1 MKIYFVTF
9 LLVCSILGFAQKK
22 MLNVF
27 TIYNNE
33 VILTGSDRMNLDQD
47 RIDSIKILKG
57 EESDSY
63 FEKADGVILIYLYKQ
78 LQKEFITKSQIN
90 EILRLPIDRTIYVN
104 GIKSLKEFKFSTNK
118 NTIFEKIKIDGI
130 YFANI
135 VIQ

>member
-118 NTIFEKIKIDGI
+118 NTILEKIKIDGI

>member
-104 GIKSLKEFKFSTNK
+104 GIMSLKEFKFSTNK

>member
-78 LQKEFITKSQIN
+78 LQKEFITKAQIN

-104 GIKSLKEFKFSTNK
+104 GIMSLKEFKFSTNK
-118 NTIFEKIKIDGI
+118 NTILEKIKIDGI